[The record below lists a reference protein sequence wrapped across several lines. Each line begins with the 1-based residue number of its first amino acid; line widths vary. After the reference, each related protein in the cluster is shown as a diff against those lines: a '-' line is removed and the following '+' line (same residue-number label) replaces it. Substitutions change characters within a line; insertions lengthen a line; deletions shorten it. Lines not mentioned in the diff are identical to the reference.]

1 MESILLKSEETEN
14 VLLVE
19 KKENKYL
26 KQRNGELE
34 GQNKTLQNKLLST
47 SSADTQLQMQ
57 IEENNKLKVIL
68 SFSEKRSPFYHFWLK
83 KYSFSG
89 FNFPLLTRPPS

>member
-1 MESILLKSEETEN
+1 MLKTEETEN

-34 GQNKTLQNKLLST
+34 GQNKILQNKIMST

-57 IEENNKLKVIL
+57 IEENNKLKV
-68 SFSEKRSPFYHFWLK
+68 R
-83 KYSFSG
+83 
-89 FNFPLLTRPPS
+89 

>member
-68 SFSEKRSPFYHFWLK
+68 SFAEKRSPFYHFWLK
-83 KYSFSG
+83 KI
-89 FNFPLLTRPPS
+89 

>member
-57 IEENNKLKVIL
+57 IEENNKLKVRRFEL
-68 SFSEKRSPFYHFWLK
+68 CLKRGLRK
-83 KYSFSG
+83 VGQNGVKG
-89 FNFPLLTRPPS
+89 V

>member
-68 SFSEKRSPFYHFWLK
+68 SFSEKRSPFYHF
-83 KYSFSG
+83 
-89 FNFPLLTRPPS
+89 

>member
-57 IEENNKLKVIL
+57 IEENNKLKVRRFEI
-68 SFSEKRSPFYHFWLK
+68 FEKRSQK
-83 KYSFSG
+83 SRSK
-89 FNFPLLTRPPS
+89 